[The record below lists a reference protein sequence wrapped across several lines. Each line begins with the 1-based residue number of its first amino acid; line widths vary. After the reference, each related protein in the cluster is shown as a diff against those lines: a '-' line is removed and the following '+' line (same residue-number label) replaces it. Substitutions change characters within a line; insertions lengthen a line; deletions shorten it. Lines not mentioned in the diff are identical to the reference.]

1 MDTQT
6 AKIEVRIFSE
16 KRTRANNTI
25 ITRPDGD
32 AVNCRAIENL
42 IAEGGSNFV
51 RYLGWLDMLKEKN
64 IILLSPKRHYF
75 FDHSELKCSTT
86 LILLKKLNL
95 LEDSDGLLRDISRA
109 IIPGSS
115 LLGHFSGS
123 HKRSGRT
130 EAISNIYSR
139 IIDFL
144 DIKIHKGFDSQSVVS
159 LIESNGFQVA
169 DMTLIKNTIYFRAI
183 KK

>member
-16 KRTRANNTI
+16 KLARTGITI
-25 ITRPDGD
+25 PSGPD
-32 AVNCRAIENL
+32 AEAINCRAIEKL

-51 RYLGWLDMLKEKN
+51 RYLGWLDMLKEEN

-95 LEDSDGLLRDISRA
+95 LEDPDGLLRDISRA
-109 IIPGSS
+109 IHPGSN
-115 LLGHFSGS
+115 LLGHFPAG
-123 HKRSGRT
+123 HRRSGRT
-130 EAISNIYSR
+130 EALSNIYAR

-144 DIKIHKGFDSQSVVS
+144 DIRIQRGYDSQSVAT
-159 LIESNGFQVA
+159 LIESNGFKVA
-169 DMTLIKNTIYFRAI
+169 DMTLIKNTIYFRAV

>member
-1 MDTQT
+1 MDTET
-6 AKIEVRIFSE
+6 VKMEVRIFSE
-16 KRTRANNTI
+16 KKTRVNNPI
-25 ITRPDGD
+25 PLGPDGD
-32 AVNCRAIENL
+32 VINCRAIENL
-42 IAEGGSNFV
+42 ISEGGSNFV
-51 RYLGWLDMLKEKN
+51 RYLGWLDMLNQEN
-64 IILLSPKRHYF
+64 IILLSPKHHYF

-95 LEDSDGLLRDISRA
+95 LEDPEGLLRDISGA

-115 LLGHFSGS
+115 LLGHFPGS

-139 IIDFL
+139 IINYL
-144 DIKIHKGFDSQSVVS
+144 DIKIQKGFDSQSVVN

-169 DMTLIKNTIYFRAI
+169 DMTLIRNTIYFRAI